1 MEAFTFIKMD
11 LITSKTLQDIL
22 NFEET
27 TTTTSTS
34 TTSETAAAAE
44 STLAD
49 TLYAEE
55 KMEEGQGVQDTGA
68 RGQIRMQ
75 HF

>member
-1 MEAFTFIKMD
+1 MD
-11 LITSKTLQDIL
+11 LIRSPTLQDIL

-34 TTSETAAAAE
+34 TTSEPTADAAAPAAE
-44 STLAD
+44 STFAD